1 MIASLS
7 DIIDT
12 SRDILSFCYQTGM
25 SVEDAGS
32 LVEKQMDGTQP
43 VDLIERAVARARAI
57 RAEAK

>member
-43 VDLIERAVARARAI
+43 VDLIERAVARAREI